1 MTSYVICEQYFKDAA
16 TKVQKMIA
24 EKCPLEFLSKF
35 VHSDK
40 DPIGWEI
47 RMIAARRC
55 SIELLD
61 AFVGDPDS
69 DVRAIAIER
78 LLDYTMRTEV
88 LGESK

>member
-1 MTSYVICEQYFKDAA
+1 MTSYEICEQYYKDASIN
-16 TKVQKMIA
+16 VQKMIA
-24 EKCPLEFLSKF
+24 EKCPPEFLSKF
-35 VHSDK
+35 VYSDK
-40 DPIGWEI
+40 NQIGWAL
-47 RMIAARRC
+47 RMIAAGRC

-78 LLDYTMRTEV
+78 LLDYTMMIEA